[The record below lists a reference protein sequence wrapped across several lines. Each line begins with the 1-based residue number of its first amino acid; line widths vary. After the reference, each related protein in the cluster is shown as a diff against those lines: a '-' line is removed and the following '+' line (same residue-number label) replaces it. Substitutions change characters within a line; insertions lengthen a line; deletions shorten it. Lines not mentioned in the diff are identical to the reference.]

1 MNLKKSTILAI
12 IGISYTFVQRI
23 TGTFLPGLFKT
34 PIVGQTTTL
43 LSLLSTLTIVL
54 FVIYFYK
61 EYVQRDQQKLRNAA
75 LLAIVGPSAIL
86 VLQVRGLFHVFDK
99 LSISLYNISH
109 SLFRLVISRSI
120 ENYQPFIIWVSS
132 IFILYFFIVFY
143 REMLHTNQANLKNA
157 TLFAALGSALGAMI
171 RTLSLLIYLFFREV
185 GWFHE
190 ASGMLAI
197 ILFPLFA
204 FTFITVL
211 YFFWTFYKTQ

>member
-1 MNLKKSTILAI
+1 MNLKKSSLLAI
-12 IGISYTFVQRI
+12 IGISYTFAQRTI
-23 TGTFLPGLFKT
+23 GTFLPGLFKT

-75 LLAIVGPSAIL
+75 LLAIIGLSAIL
-86 VLQVRGLFHVFDK
+86 LLQVRGLFHVFDR
-99 LSISLYNISH
+99 LSISLYNISQ

-132 IFILYFFIVFY
+132 IFILYFFFVFY
-143 REMLHTNQANLKNA
+143 REMLDTNQTTLKNA
-157 TLFAALGSALGAMI
+157 TLFAVLGSALGALI
-171 RTLSLLIYLFFREV
+171 RSFSLVIHLFFREV
-185 GWFHE
+185 RWFHDV
-190 ASGMLAI
+190 SGKFAI

-204 FTFITVL
+204 FTFVTVL
-211 YFFWTFYKTQ
+211 YFFRTFYKTQ